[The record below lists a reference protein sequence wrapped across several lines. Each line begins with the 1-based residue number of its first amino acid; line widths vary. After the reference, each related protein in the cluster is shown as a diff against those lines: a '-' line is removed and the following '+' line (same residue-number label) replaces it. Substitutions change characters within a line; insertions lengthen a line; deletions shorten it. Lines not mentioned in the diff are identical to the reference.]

1 MFGSDKRRNH
11 TLAAI
16 TTLVAEGT
24 TIRGDIE
31 FSGGLHMDGAVEG
44 SISAQ
49 GDKAVLTLSEKG
61 RVLGEIRA
69 PNAVINGEVRGDI
82 IVSERLELAANA
94 RIDGNVYYKVLE
106 MAAGAQLNGKMIYQ
120 AEPQRQLSGPGL
132 PKPQAEDAEDA
143 EEGEVRDEAKAG
155 FKPVKGGPIKSTQAA

>member
-1 MFGSDKRRNH
+1 MFGSEKRGKH
-11 TLAAI
+11 SMAAI

-49 GDKAVLTLSEKG
+49 GAKAVLTLSNKG
-61 RVLGEIRA
+61 RVEGEIRA
-69 PNAVINGEVRGDI
+69 PNAVINGQVKGDI
-82 IVSERLELAANA
+82 IISERLELAAQA
-94 RIDGNVYYKVLE
+94 RVDGNVYYKVLE

-120 AEPQRQLSGPGL
+120 AEPPRQLSGPGA
-132 PKPQAEDAEDA
+132 KVDADDDA
-143 EEGEVRDEAKAG
+143 VDG
-155 FKPVKGGPIKSTQAA
+155 AAASA